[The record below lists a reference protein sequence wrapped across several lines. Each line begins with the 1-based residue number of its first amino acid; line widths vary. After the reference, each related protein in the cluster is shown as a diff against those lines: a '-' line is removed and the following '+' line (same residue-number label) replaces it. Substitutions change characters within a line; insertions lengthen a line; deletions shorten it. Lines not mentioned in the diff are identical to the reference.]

1 MFANAS
7 LKDSKKHVKRDA
19 YILKHSFKYHISYS
33 ITRKLFINTC
43 VIKSK
48 FPNIQVHFYLNFDYV
63 IGYVLALPML
73 FIAWWNTSQF
83 MPLTWLEKILGPFVQ
98 KAFMKIKSSHLH
110 NKFRW
115 ACWIN
120 IYDNCLQIVPTFR
133 SHTIKWYHSVLYWIY
148 RYIKMHIHMHLWIY
162 RKMILNV

>member
-1 MFANAS
+1 M
-7 LKDSKKHVKRDA
+7 KRDA

-48 FPNIQVHFYLNFDYV
+48 FHKVQDHFLNSSAV
-63 IGYVLALPML
+63 MLALPMS

-120 IYDNCLQIVPTFR
+120 IYDNCLQIVPTFA
-133 SHTIKWYHSVLYWIY
+133 SHTIKWYHCVLCLIY
-148 RYIKMHIHMHLWIY
+148 SYIQMHIERWFWLFNKSKWHKSCLVLDY
-162 RKMILNV
+162 DKNRL

>member
-43 VIKSK
+43 IVKSK
-48 FPNIQVHFYLNFDYV
+48 FHNLQEYDSWL

-73 FIAWWNTSQF
+73 FISWWNTSQF

-120 IYDNCLQIVPTFR
+120 IYDNCLQIVPTFASR
-133 SHTIKWYHSVLYWIY
+133 TIKWHHCV
-148 RYIKMHIHMHLWIY
+148 
-162 RKMILNV
+162 

>member
-1 MFANAS
+1 MDEFYPNS
-7 LKDSKKHVKRDA
+7 LTHTLKQYIVCKRK
-19 YILKHSFKYHISYS
+19 LEGFKEAREKRCLHFEAFFQVSHFIYLIP
-33 ITRKLFINTC
+33 RKLFINTC
-43 VIKSK
+43 IMKST
-48 FPNIQVHFYLNFDYV
+48 FHNLQEPYDSWL

-120 IYDNCLQIVPTFR
+120 IYDNCLRIVPTFASR
-133 SHTIKWYHSVLYWIY
+133 TIKWHHCV
-148 RYIKMHIHMHLWIY
+148 
-162 RKMILNV
+162 